1 MIKGGAIA
9 IAFDD
14 ANSSDMT
21 VGMQALLDRGLE
33 PKGTSYIPG
42 SYVGKT
48 NRLTIENI
56 VQMLSLGWDIQ
67 CHSYYHTIGGVN
79 GGMTSMTAQELMDDM
94 QLQDNFFENEI
105 GIPAPRHHAYPG
117 GASSQMMH
125 NIMGRYRDSFRTT
138 QAQFF
143 SKGVDK
149 YRIPAFSFEG
159 TTIEK
164 IEEYKKII
172 DYVMAN
178 DLPIIV
184 FLHDL
189 YDEDKINAY
198 GQILDYIKSKNT
210 KLVTVSELY
219 EKIWENN

>member
-9 IAFDD
+9 ITFDD

-21 VGMQALLDRGLE
+21 VGMQAMIDRGLK

-48 NRLTIENI
+48 NRLTIDNI
-56 VQMLSLGWDIQ
+56 ITMLSLGWDFQ
-67 CHSYYHTIGGVN
+67 CHSYYHNIGGVN

-105 GIPAPRHHAYPG
+105 GIPAPQHHAYPG

-159 TTIEK
+159 TTLEK
-164 IEEYKKII
+164 IEEYKILI
-172 DYVMAN
+172 DYSIEN
-178 DLPIIV
+178 DLPLMAFI
-184 FLHDL
+184 HDL
-189 YDEDKINAY
+189 YTEDKISAY
-198 GQILDYIKSKNT
+198 GQILDYVVDSKIKLMT
-210 KLVTVSELY
+210 VTEMYNSVF
-219 EKIWENN
+219 